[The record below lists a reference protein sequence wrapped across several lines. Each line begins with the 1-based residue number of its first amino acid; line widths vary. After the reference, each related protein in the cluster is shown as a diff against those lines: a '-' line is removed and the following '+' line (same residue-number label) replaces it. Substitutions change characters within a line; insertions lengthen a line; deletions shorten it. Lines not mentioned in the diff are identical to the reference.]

1 MKNKNQ
7 INENKVNNKYLDK
20 YEEELKLVR
29 NRITKNNRTTEF
41 DKELHL
47 FESDEDEENK
57 RETLILVKKCPKI

>member
-29 NRITKNNRTTEF
+29 NRITKNNRATEF

>member
-1 MKNKNQ
+1 MKDKNQ

-20 YEEELKLVR
+20 YVEELKLVR

-47 FESDEDEENK
+47 FESDEAEENK
-57 RETLILVKKCPKI
+57 RESLILVKKCPKI